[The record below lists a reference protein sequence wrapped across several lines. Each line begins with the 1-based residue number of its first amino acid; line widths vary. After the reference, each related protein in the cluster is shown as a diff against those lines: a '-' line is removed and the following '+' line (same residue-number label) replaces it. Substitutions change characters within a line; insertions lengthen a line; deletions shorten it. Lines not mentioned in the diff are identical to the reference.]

1 MGAKLTVQNVLVV
14 DNMQVSNELAM
25 EHLNAEDVDFLKSF
39 RRAFESMSNRTASLE
54 EGQKTFDSFVVH
66 NESKSYAFRVDRIR
80 TTIESMENFS

>member
-1 MGAKLTVQNVLVV
+1 MSAKLTVQNVLV
-14 DNMQVSNELAM
+14 DNMQVSNELDM

-54 EGQKTFDSFVVH
+54 EGQETSDPFVVD

-80 TTIESMENFS
+80 TTIESTENFS

>member
-1 MGAKLTVQNVLVV
+1 MSVSAKLTVRNVL
-14 DNMQVSNELAM
+14 DNMQVSNELDM

-54 EGQKTFDSFVVH
+54 EGQETFGFFVVD

>member
-1 MGAKLTVQNVLVV
+1 MSAKLTVQNVLV

-54 EGQKTFDSFVVH
+54 EGQKTFDFFVVD
-66 NESKSYAFRVDRIR
+66 NESKSYAFDRIR
-80 TTIESMENFS
+80 ATIESTENFS